1 MDLHCRTAAVIHLD
15 RLKKNYENIRA
26 RLAPG
31 VEVMAV
37 LKGDAYGHGISGI
50 YPALRDMG
58 IHRFAAAVWE
68 EGMALRQAGC
78 SDPILLLGDTMDECL
93 PELIKWNLTP
103 TLFSVDTAEKL
114 NALAKEAGVIHP
126 IHIKLDTGM
135 NRIGLPADE
144 RCYEPIETI
153 ARMENLSIEGMFTHF
168 ARADEPDGKS
178 ALGQYERFLT
188 TVEALKARDIKI
200 PLLHAANSPATLLR
214 PEVQLQAVRVGDLLF
229 GLAAV
234 DEPLWTESGLSD
246 VMTWHTRVAMVKT
259 IPAGSEIGYGATFVT
274 ERETRLATLP
284 VGFAD
289 GYPRRLSNRGYV
301 IIHGQKA
308 PIRGRV
314 CMDQMMVDV
323 TDIPGVQRGDT
334 VTLLGDGLSILTMAD
349 MLETCADEVVCAI
362 SRRVPRLYTT
372 D

>member
-1 MDLHCRTAAVIHLD
+1 MDLNCRTAAVIHLD

-37 LKGDAYGHGISGI
+37 LKGDAYGHGIAGV

-58 IHRFAAAVWE
+58 ITRYAAAVWE
-68 EGMALRQAGC
+68 EGMALREAGC
-78 SDPILLLGDTMDECL
+78 EDPILLLGDTVDECL
-93 PELIKWNLTP
+93 PELIAWRLTP
-103 TLFSVDTAEKL
+103 TVFSVETAEKL
-114 NALAKEAGVIHP
+114 NALAKAAGVVHP
-126 IHIKLDTGM
+126 VHIKLDTGM
-135 NRIGLPADE
+135 NRIGLPGDE
-144 RCYEPIETI
+144 RCYEPIEAI
-153 ARMENLSIEGMFTHF
+153 FRMENLSIEGMFTHF

-178 ALGQYERFLT
+178 ALSQYERFMT
-188 TVEALKARDIKI
+188 TAEALKARGVEI
-200 PLLHAANSPATLLR
+200 PLLHVANSPATLLR

-234 DEPLWTESGLSD
+234 DEPLWTESGLQD

-259 IPAGSEIGYGATFVT
+259 VPAGAEIGYGATCVT
-274 ERETRLATLP
+274 QRETLLATLP

-301 IIHGQKA
+301 MIRGLKA
-308 PIRGRV
+308 PIMGRV

-323 TDIPGVQRGDT
+323 TDIPGVTRGDT
-334 VTLLGDGLSILTMAD
+334 VTLLGEGVSILTVAD
-349 MLETCADEVVCAI
+349 MLDTCTDEVVCAV

-372 D
+372 H

>member
-1 MDLHCRTAAVIHLD
+1 MDLNCRTAAVVHLD
-15 RLKKNYENIRA
+15 RLRKNLENIQS
-26 RLAPG
+26 RLKPG

-37 LKGDAYGHGISGI
+37 LKGDAYGHGIAGV
-50 YPALRDMG
+50 YETLRDMG
-58 IHRFAAAVWE
+58 IKGYAAAVWE

-78 SDPILLLGDTMDECL
+78 KDPILLLGDTRDECL
-93 PELIKWNLTP
+93 PELINWNLTP
-103 TLFSVDTAEKL
+103 TLFSVETAEKL

-126 IHIKLDTGM
+126 VHIKLDTGM
-135 NRIGLPADE
+135 NRIGFPADA

-153 ARMENLSIEGMFTHF
+153 ARMEHLRMEGMFTHF

-178 ALGQYERFLT
+178 ALGQYDRFINT
-188 TVEALKARDIKI
+188 AEALKKRGIEI

-214 PEVQLQAVRVGDLLF
+214 PETQLQAVRVGDLLF

-234 DEPLWTESGLSD
+234 DEPLWSESGLSD
-246 VMTWHTRVAMVKT
+246 VMTWETYVAMVKT
-259 IPAGSEIGYGATFVT
+259 VPAGAEIGYGATCVT

-301 IIHGQKA
+301 IIRGQKA
-308 PIRGRV
+308 PILGRV
-314 CMDQMMVDV
+314 CMDQMMVDI
-323 TDIPGVQRGDT
+323 TDIPGVTRGDS
-334 VTLLGDGLSILTMAD
+334 VTLLGEGISILTMAD
-349 MLETCADEVVCAI
+349 MLETCTDEVVCAI